1 MKTTFCSS
9 ELSYPPLVERK
20 IVLDENI
27 VLIEFSIIS
36 DLDFD
41 ITFKK
46 EYSSKQNAIKSLDN
60 FIENNKDNK
69 DNKDN
74 KKIETDFSFDV
85 QVKKSKRLLIELLLH
100 GKLALPDDGESYL
113 YVGDIEYLKE
123 IASEQQY

>member
-1 MKTTFCSS
+1 MEIIMKTTFCSS

-69 DNKDN
+69 
-74 KKIETDFSFDV
+74 KIETDFSFDV